1 MGVDKML
8 CDICHKNKATVHFTK
23 IVNGKKI
30 EMHLCKECARK
41 NSDINKSFSMENFLS
56 DMFGE
61 FTLKEPDVE
70 YKCPNCGM
78 TYQQFKR
85 YGKFGCSECID
96 AFKDRIE
103 PLIQNIHGHRR
114 HKGKYPGQ
122 HKVSESSESGEIE
135 ILKKEL
141 KEAIEVENYEKAA
154 ELRDRIKELG
164 KKEEAK

>member
-1 MGVDKML
+1 
-8 CDICHKNKATVHFTK
+8 
-23 IVNGKKI
+23 
-30 EMHLCKECARK
+30 
-41 NSDINKSFSMENFLS
+41 
-56 DMFGE
+56 
-61 FTLKEPDVE
+61 
-70 YKCPNCGM
+70 M